1 MRGRSGWRGAVTGL
15 LLLGSGG
22 VALRC
27 APPPPRVGAPL
38 ETVTAPAVAPEGLL
52 VPAPGALAAL
62 LAAVDRDGDLRVTVL
77 DEANFVFDLP
87 LADGGSYRVTG
98 VYPLA
103 NLVQELTLAERAGAA
118 AIRLDRITEN
128 PVDRLSR
135 LIRERY
141 WDALTRRIDAA
152 SLDAV
157 LPDDKVDGRLRPASS
172 YAGGL
177 AGCTA
182 PPDPAIVPWFL
193 WVPHDDPAA
202 FERYAA
208 MTDHHPRLVV
218 CRLPERV
225 SPEWV
230 AALDGGGERGSRHGL
245 LALASGPDGPLP
257 YVVPGGRFN
266 ELYGWDSYFHVLGL
280 VADRRIELARAVIEN
295 LAYEL
300 DHYGQILNANRTYY
314 LTRSQPP
321 FLSSMLRAVHEQDPS
336 PQGRGWVRGLL
347 PTVIEEYERVWT
359 SGPRR
364 TEVCREGT
372 CLSRYHGAAVGPPP
386 EVEPGH
392 FHWLYAPRAR
402 AAGLTVAEYEARY
415 LARSLPAAEL
425 GALDA
430 AFAHDRCM
438 RESGHDTTYRWFDPA
453 TGEDRCADFATV
465 DLNALLLKAEL
476 DVAFLLERVAGGA
489 LERPS
494 CPGGGHCRETTA
506 AWCARARRRLAL
518 LRERLWDDER
528 ALFSDLDL
536 RTGEPSGVVSA
547 TAFYPLW
554 AVGENACDLRLFDD
568 ERRLDRLVGTLLRE
582 LEQPGGLSATA
593 RPATARSP
601 ERQWEY
607 PNGWAPHQILAWTAL
622 RQHGFRGEADRLT
635 WRWLATVV
643 ENARDYHGTVPE
655 KLDVVARS
663 HRVYAEYGNVATD
676 FAYITPEGFGW
687 MNASVQVGLAA
698 LAPDLRERLRAAAG
712 REGDI
717 PIAP

>member
-1 MRGRSGWRGAVTGL
+1 MLTGTLLVASAVATVRCARPPVR
-15 LLLGSGG
+15 GG
-22 VALRC
+22 V
-27 APPPPRVGAPL
+27 PL
-38 ETVTAPAVAPEGLL
+38 EPIVAAAPATDGTLR
-52 VPAPGALAAL
+52 PAPGALDAL
-62 LAAVDRDGDLRVTVL
+62 LAAVDRDGDRRITVL
-77 DEANFVFDLP
+77 DQADFAFDLP
-87 LADGGSYRVTG
+87 LAGGGAYRVTG
-98 VYPLA
+98 VTLLA
-103 NLVQELTLAERAGAA
+103 NLVQELTLAERAGSAE
-118 AIRLDRITEN
+118 IRVDRITEN

-152 SLDAV
+152 SLDTV
-157 LPDDKVDGRLRPASS
+157 LPDEKLDGRRRPAHE
-172 YAGGL
+172 YTGEL
-177 AGCTA
+177 AGCTGTH
-182 PPDPAIVPWFL
+182 DPARVPWFL
-193 WVPHDDPAA
+193 WVSPADPAA
-202 FERYAA
+202 WEQGVALARQ
-208 MTDHHPRLVV
+208 HPRLIV

-225 SPEWV
+225 TPEWV

-245 LALASGPDGPLP
+245 LALGRGPQGPLP

-280 VADRRIELARAVIEN
+280 VADGRLELARAVVDN
-295 LAYEL
+295 LAYEVR
-300 DHYGQILNANRTYY
+300 HYGQILNANRTYY

-321 FLSSMLRAVHEQDPS
+321 FLSSMLRAVHAQDPS
-336 PQGRGWVRGLL
+336 PEGRGWVRGLL
-347 PTVIEEYERVWT
+347 ATVIEEYERVWT

-392 FHWLYAPRAR
+392 FDWLYAPRAR
-402 AAGLTVAEYEARY
+402 AAGLSVDEVEARY
-415 LARSLPAAEL
+415 RARALPAAEL

-438 RESGHDTTYRWFDPA
+438 RESGHDTTYRWFDPT

-489 LERPS
+489 LERDR
-494 CPGGGHCRETTA
+494 CAGGGPCRETLA

-528 ALFSDLDL
+528 ALYSDLDL
-536 RTGEPSGVVSA
+536 RTGKPSGFVSA

-554 AVGENACDLRLFDD
+554 AVGENACDLGLFED
-568 ERRLDRLVGTLLRE
+568 ERRVDRLVVTLLRE
-582 LEQPGGLSATA
+582 LEQPGGLAATA

-601 ERQWEY
+601 ARQWEH

-622 RQHGFRGEADRLT
+622 RQHGFTADADRLT
-635 WRWLATVV
+635 WRWLSTIV

-687 MNASVQVGLAA
+687 MNASFELGLAA
-698 LAPDLRERLRAAAG
+698 LAPDLRDRLRAAAAS
-712 REGDI
+712 DADL
-717 PIAP
+717 PMVP